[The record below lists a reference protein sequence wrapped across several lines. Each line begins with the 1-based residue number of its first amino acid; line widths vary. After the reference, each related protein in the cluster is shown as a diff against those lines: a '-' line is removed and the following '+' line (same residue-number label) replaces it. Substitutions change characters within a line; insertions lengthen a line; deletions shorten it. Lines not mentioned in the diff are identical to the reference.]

1 MKTFMVYMMIAWLHS
16 RMKEI
21 GHDKGSS
28 IAASRCC
35 EDVDVFLGEFE
46 SLVQTKVIST
56 ILARYRVA

>member
-1 MKTFMVYMMIAWLHS
+1 MIAWLHS

-28 IAASRCC
+28 IAAFRCC

-46 SLVQTKVIST
+46 SLVQTKIIST